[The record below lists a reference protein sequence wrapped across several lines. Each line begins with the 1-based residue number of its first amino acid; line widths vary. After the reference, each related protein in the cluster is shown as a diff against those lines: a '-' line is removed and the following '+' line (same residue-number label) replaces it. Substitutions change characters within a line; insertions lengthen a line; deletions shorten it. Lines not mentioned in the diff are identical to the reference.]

1 MSKNKKFPK
10 ASKVLPF
17 EYIIIQGEKVK
28 YIQCEDK
35 IVKKNKKALVLR
47 RVLFLRNSLA
57 GRTGLEPATS
67 AVTGQCS
74 NQLNYRPKFYL
85 FHYNKK

>member
-28 YIQCEDK
+28 YIQCDDK
-35 IVKKNKKALVLR
+35 IVKKNKKK
-47 RVLFLRNSLA
+47 SKMSK
-57 GRTGLEPATS
+57 TG
-67 AVTGQCS
+67 
-74 NQLNYRPKFYL
+74 
-85 FHYNKK
+85 YNFMNNEFNRGK